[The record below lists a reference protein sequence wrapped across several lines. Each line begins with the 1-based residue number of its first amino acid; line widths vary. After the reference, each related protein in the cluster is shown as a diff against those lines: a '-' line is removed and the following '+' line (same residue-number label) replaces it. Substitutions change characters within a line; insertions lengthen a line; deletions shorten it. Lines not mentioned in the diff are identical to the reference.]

1 MTCIGEKEERSNTKK
16 NDDKFAEKMGPV
28 MAFMHHQSP
37 FMSKCATRVGTNRNG
52 RKQGLPEL
60 LLPNTAPRNDG
71 RTTERG
77 KARAF
82 ALTRR

>member
-1 MTCIGEKEERSNTKK
+1 MTCIGEKGERSNTKK

-71 RTTERG
+71 RKEQMSKG
-77 KARAF
+77 AS
-82 ALTRR
+82 